1 MADPYASFSTPAKAA
16 DPYAAFSKPAGP
28 VEGGMPDY
36 EPEGYTEGQRVK
48 RKVGLGAQGVNDAIA
63 NTVGAPVDAVAWGLR
78 KLGVPADKPIGGSDS
93 IKAGIDY
100 VATLPGR
107 VHEFTDILRPKK
119 GTLTDDRTS
128 RIEPVTT
135 GEKTAY
141 GVGEGVGNV
150 LSVLAPAGVVANT
163 ARAGTV
169 TQGVANV
176 LRTQPITQIASGA
189 AAGGVTGATDNP
201 WLGLVAGLAVPAAA
215 SVLRGIISPTTSR
228 LTPQEQRIVQ
238 TADTEGV
245 RLTPAQ
251 RTGSTALKGLEGTM
265 AGTPGPSG
273 PMQRA
278 FNNQRTDLN
287 RAVLTRA
294 GITADDASPET
305 VNRAFQNIGQT
316 FDDLAAR
323 TTLNVDNRFTN
334 DVQRVAQDY
343 GRRLETN
350 VAPIFQSYMDD
361 ITQLTQATAQ
371 GQNPQIAGE
380 IYGRIRS
387 DIGRTIRAN
396 GRNPDLQ
403 HALGGI
409 QDALDDV
416 VERSASG
423 ALRGEWRET
432 RRQYQALMTIDKAM
446 QGGTQADRSAGNVPL
461 NALRQA
467 VAQGDRAGYSRGRG
481 QLNELSRVGDFIGQR
496 IPDSGTAGREAV
508 LNPLKWPVMGGMNV
522 FSRFY
527 NSPAGN
533 AYFTNQAAGQTDFRA
548 LYAAQ
553 MARQAL
559 EEANGN
565 NALVGG
571 R

>member
-1 MADPYASFSTPAKAA
+1 VSPPWEKYAKSEGPWTKYTAPAT
-16 DPYAAFSKPAGP
+16 G
-28 VEGGMPDY
+28 EGGVQDW
-36 EPEGYTEGQRVK
+36 EPEAYAEGDKVK
-48 RKVGLGAQGVNDAIA
+48 RKVGLGAQGMNDAIA

-78 KLGVPADKPIGGSDS
+78 KLGVPVDKPVGGSDS

-135 GEKTAY
+135 GEKAAY
-141 GVGEGVGNV
+141 GIGEGVGNALTV
-150 LSVLAPAGVVANT
+150 KAPAAAVANT
-163 ARAGTV
+163 ARAGTP

-176 LRTQPITQIASGA
+176 LASQPVTQAVAGA
-189 AAGGVTGATDNP
+189 VGGGVTGATDNP
-201 WLGLVAGLAVPAAA
+201 WLGLAAGAAVPLGAAA
-215 SVLRGIISPTTSR
+215 VRGVVSPTTNR

-278 FNNQRTDLN
+278 LNNQRTDLN

-294 GITADDASPET
+294 NVTADDASPET
-305 VNRAFQNIGQT
+305 VNRAFQTLGQT
-316 FDDLAAR
+316 FEDLAAR
-323 TTLNVDNRFTN
+323 TTINVDDQFTN
-334 DVQRVAQDY
+334 AVQRVAQNY

-350 VAPIFQSYMDD
+350 VAPIFQSYVDD
-361 ITQLTQATAQ
+361 ITQLQA
-371 GQNPQIAGE
+371 GNPQIAGDL
-380 IYGRIRS
+380 YATIRT

-403 HALGGI
+403 NALRGL
-409 QDALDDV
+409 QTTLDDAM
-416 VERSASG
+416 ERSATG
-423 ALRGEWRET
+423 ALRTEWQHA
-432 RRQYQALMTIDKAM
+432 RQHYQALMTIDKAM
-446 QGGTQADRSAGNVPL
+446 QGGTQADRSAGNIPL

-508 LNPLKWPVMGGMNV
+508 LNPLKWPVMGGMNA
-522 FSRFY
+522 FARFY
-527 NSPAGN
+527 NSPAGQ
-533 AYFTNQAAGQTDFRA
+533 AYFTNQVAGPTDFRA

-553 MARQAL
+553 AARQAV

-565 NALVGG
+565 NALAGG
-571 R
+571 RR

>member
-1 MADPYASFSTPAKAA
+1 MSPPWEKYAKTEGPWAKYAPA
-16 DPYAAFSKPAGP
+16 P
-28 VEGGMPDY
+28 VEAGGGGVQDW
-36 EPEGYTEGQRVK
+36 EPEGYTEGQKVK

-78 KLGVPADKPIGGSDS
+78 QLGVPVDKPVGGSDS

-128 RIEPVTT
+128 RLQPVTT

-141 GVGEGVGNV
+141 GVGEGVGNA
-150 LSVLAPAGVVANT
+150 LTVLAPAAAVANT

-176 LRTQPITQIASGA
+176 LRTQPGTQLLAGA
-189 AAGGVTGATDNP
+189 TAGGVTGATDNP
-201 WLGLVAGLAVPAAA
+201 WLGLAAGAAVPLGMAA
-215 SVLRGIISPTTSR
+215 LRGIVSPTTNR

-251 RTGSTALKGLEGTM
+251 RTGSPALKGIEGTM

-278 FNNQRTDLN
+278 ISNQRTDLN
-287 RAVLTRA
+287 KAVLAKA
-294 GITADDASPET
+294 GVTAGDASPET
-305 VNRAFQNIGQT
+305 VGRAFKNIGQT
-316 FDDLAAR
+316 FDDLASR
-323 TTLNVDNRFTN
+323 TTLKADTQFAD
-334 DVQRVAQDY
+334 DVQKVAQDY

-350 VAPIFQSYMDD
+350 VAGIFQSYMDD
-361 ITQLTQATAQ
+361 LAPLVKSIRE
-371 GQNPQIAGE
+371 GSNDPQIAGE
-380 IYGRIRS
+380 TYARIRS

-403 HALGGI
+403 RALGGI
-409 QDALDDV
+409 QDAMDDV

-423 ALRGEWRET
+423 ALRQEWRDT

-446 QGGTQADRSAGNVPL
+446 QGGTQADRSAGNIPL

-508 LNPLKWPVMGGMNV
+508 LNPLKWPVMGAMNV
-522 FSRFY
+522 FARGY

-533 AYFTNQAAGQTDFRA
+533 AYFTNQLAGPTDFRA

-571 R
+571 Q